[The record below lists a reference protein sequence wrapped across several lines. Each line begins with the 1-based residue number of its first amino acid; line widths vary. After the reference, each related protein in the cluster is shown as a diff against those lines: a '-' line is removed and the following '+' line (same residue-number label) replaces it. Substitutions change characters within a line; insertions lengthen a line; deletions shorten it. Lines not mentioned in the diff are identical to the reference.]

1 MRPRRRHARRR
12 SPTPQ
17 AGARDPAPR
26 RHEVELEEFDVVP
39 ALAEVATHR
48 PTEGAG
54 VVAHEPLDP
63 AELRIADGK
72 GAGPA
77 RPVGRVSLGYE
88 GADGGEGGVPRRGGG
103 ALLLLLL
110 VVIVVI
116 VVVVVIIFVDDGAVV
131 VARRRRLRGHYYG
144 I

>member
-1 MRPRRRHARRR
+1 M
-12 SPTPQ
+12 
-17 AGARDPAPR
+17 
-26 RHEVELEEFDVVP
+26 
-39 ALAEVATHR
+39 AEVATHR

-63 AELRIADGK
+63 AELRIAEGK

-110 VVIVVI
+110 LVVIVVI

-131 VARRRRLRGHYYG
+131 VVARRRRLRGHYYG